1 MAKLADHIWGMK
13 TIFPAPVAYQDTPHS
28 VALSQIGAQRDW
40 MQWSLDRLGA
50 AGDLPFTFARH
61 PRSKPAR

>member
-1 MAKLADHIWGMK
+1 MK

-40 MQWSLDRLGA
+40 MQSSLDRLGA

-61 PRSKPAR
+61 PRSKPVR